1 MKYKECFKNFTLNK
15 CFGDYIKAHPDMKMS
30 IGRMADIKSKL
41 HNFGRMMCGIVDGP
55 INTTGLP
62 DKVKNM
68 LKCKPEFYNKA
79 KDCAKAFH
87 DKYKAN
93 RESTDLCK

>member
-1 MKYKECFKNFTLNK
+1 
-15 CFGDYIKAHPDMKMS
+15 MKMP